1 MTKLKLVE
9 AADAFTIVALDGRL
23 DPAGV
28 GAVES
33 KLTRHTVGRSK
44 PAVIDLTEVEFIGS
58 IGIGML
64 IGIGKAM
71 RGQGVG
77 LAVVAKATIKE
88 ILDMLTI
95 GSLFPVVATRE
106 EAFRALG
113 LK

>member
-9 AADAFTIVALDGRL
+9 AAEAFTIVAVGGRL

-28 GAVES
+28 GAIES
-33 KLTRHTVGRSK
+33 KLTRHTVGRGK
-44 PAVIDLTEVEFIGS
+44 PSVIDLSEVEFIGS

-71 RGQGVG
+71 RGQGLGV
-77 LAVVAKATIKE
+77 AVVAAATIKE

-95 GSLFPVVATRE
+95 GSLFPVVASRD
-106 EAFRALG
+106 EALRALG
-113 LK
+113 VK